1 MEIASGNLSANVAP
15 NEGVPASAQETG
27 LAGRRA
33 LILSDG
39 RAGHLAITLG
49 IADALGVEAVIKPVE
64 ARWPFRVLAPWGPAD
79 GRLVQE
85 LLSEPFPAIVLGAG
99 RQTVPVIRAI
109 KRKAAGRIFTVLC
122 QDPRTGPASADLVW
136 VPEHDGLRGENVIA
150 TLTPPHRFGGE
161 RLAALRRIMPPDIA
175 ALRPPRIALFLGGPG
190 GGYDWPAA
198 EIARFGAALR
208 GIAGQ
213 GASFLI
219 TPSRRTPPA
228 LLSAAEAA
236 TSGRPRILWTGEG
249 DNPYP
254 AFLAHADSFIV
265 TADSVNMAGEASA
278 TGRPIHVFHPAG
290 GRDKFRRYHAAL
302 EAHGATR
309 PLGANSALANAW
321 SYAPLDA
328 ARTVAAEIE
337 RRWRSWDARSC
348 VKPA

>member
-1 MEIASGNLSANVAP
+1 MEMVSGIKSDKVALSGQKAW
-15 NEGVPASAQETG
+15 
-27 LAGRRA
+27 
-33 LILSDG
+33 ILSDD

-49 IADALGVEAVIKPVE
+49 IADALGVEAAIRPVE
-64 ARWPFRVLAPWGPAD
+64 ARWPFRLMAPWGPAD
-79 GRLVQE
+79 GRLVEE
-85 LLSEPFPAIVLGAG
+85 LLCEPCPAILLGAG
-99 RQTVPVIRAI
+99 RQTVPVIRAV
-109 KRKAAGRIFTVLC
+109 KRKAGGRIFTVLC
-122 QDPRTGPASADLVW
+122 QDPRTGPASADLIW
-136 VPEHDGLRGENVIA
+136 VPEHDALRGENVVA

-161 RLAALRRIMPPDIA
+161 RLAALRRSIPPDIA
-175 ALRPPRIALFLGGPG
+175 ALPSPRIALFLGGPG

-198 EIARFGAALR
+198 EIARFGEALA

-219 TPSRRTPPA
+219 TPSRRTPPV
-228 LLSAAEAA
+228 LLRAAETA
-236 TSGRPRILWTGEG
+236 TSGNPRILWIGEG

-254 AFLAHADSFIV
+254 AFLAHADAFIV

-309 PLGANSALANAW
+309 PLGANSALGAAW
-321 SYAPLDA
+321 EYEPLDA
-328 ARTVAAEIE
+328 GRTVAAEIE
-337 RRWRSWDARSC
+337 RRWRGWHARSC